1 MFAGFHVRGLGFG
14 AWGMGKRMSQLEPQT
29 PNPKPQTPFRRLT
42 PALVVLLAACV
53 GCGFIA
59 DKDQIRVA
67 KFKNRYIT
75 RGELA
80 KVVRDMPDEERV
92 MKNRGDM
99 LRILTNYI
107 DNQIKVPLGQEVEEQ
122 FKSRGQTLLPR
133 TTAMQQYFQKHTDD
147 NYAAMYTA
155 QDPASTGISKE
166 QLDIAKQ
173 QMDNEIDELYEKLL
187 GDMAV
192 GYKAVEAFKSKTM
205 TIADA
210 EYEQEYRL
218 RKDEL
223 KKLEWV
229 KFLAIRFQSEQPDAE
244 KEAANVR
251 RRIDAGE
258 SFDAVA
264 QECKAKD
271 AASVL
276 ESEIENN
283 PKLTRFASFW
293 NDVSGRNTGDIAG
306 PVYLPDYQV
315 IGTTDGKG
323 KQTLQNMP
331 AVYMVLKVLD
341 HRPETPMSLDE
352 AKPQLAPTVLIGK
365 MMAELRKQNGVEI
378 YEKKL
383 PDPAMFG
390 ERADKPF

>member
-1 MFAGFHVRGLGFG
+1 MFAGFHVRGMAF
-14 AWGMGKRMSQLEPQT
+14 
-29 PNPKPQTPFRRLT
+29 
-42 PALVVLLAACV
+42 LVVVLVACA

-80 KVVRDMPDEERV
+80 KVIRDMPDEERV
-92 MKNRGDM
+92 IKNRGDR

-122 FKSRGQTLLPR
+122 LKSRGQTLLPR
-133 TTAMQQYFQKHTDD
+133 TTAMQQYFLKHKDD

-155 QDPASTGISKE
+155 KDPASTGMSKE
-166 QLDIAKQ
+166 QLDMARQ
-173 QMDNEIDELYEKLL
+173 QMDNEIDDLYEKLL
-187 GDMAV
+187 GDAAV
-192 GYKAVEAFKSKTM
+192 GYKAIEAFKAKTM
-205 TIADA
+205 TITDA

-218 RKDEL
+218 RKEEL

-229 KFLAIRFQSEQPDAE
+229 KFLAIRFQAEKPDAE

-271 AASVL
+271 PSAVL

-283 PKLTRFASFW
+283 PKLTRFATFW
-293 NDVSGRNTGDIAG
+293 SDVSGRNAGEITG

-315 IGTTDGKG
+315 IGTTDGSG

-341 HRPETPMSLDE
+341 HRPESPLSLDE
-352 AKPQLAPTVLIGK
+352 SKQELAPMILIGK

-383 PDPAMFG
+383 PDS
-390 ERADKPF
+390 

>member
-1 MFAGFHVRGLGFG
+1 MLARLHLGGF
-14 AWGMGKRMSQLEPQT
+14 
-29 PNPKPQTPFRRLT
+29 
-42 PALVVLLAACV
+42 LLAAIALGA

-67 KFKNRYIT
+67 KFKNRFIT

-80 KVVRDMPDEERV
+80 KVIRDMPDDERIIN
-92 MKNRGDM
+92 NRGDM
-99 LRILTNYI
+99 LRILNNYI
-107 DNQIKVPLGQEVEEQ
+107 DDQIKVPLGQEVEEQ

-133 TTAMQQYFQKHTDD
+133 STAMQQYFAKHKDD

-155 QDPASTGISKE
+155 QDPASTGMSKE
-166 QLDIAKQ
+166 QLDIARQ
-173 QMDNEIDELYEKLL
+173 QMDNEIDDLYEKLL
-187 GDMAV
+187 GETAV
-192 GYKAVEAFKSKTM
+192 GYKAVEAYKNNTM
-205 TIADA
+205 TITDA

-223 KKLEWV
+223 KKFEWV
-229 KFLAIRFQSEQPDAE
+229 KFVAIRFKTERTGAE
-244 KEAANVR
+244 KEAADVR

-264 QECKAKD
+264 QEFKTKD
-271 AASVL
+271 PANVL

-283 PKLTRFASFW
+283 PKLTRFATFW
-293 NDVSGRNTGDIAG
+293 SDVSGRNAGDIVG

-315 IGTTDGKG
+315 IGTTDGSG
-323 KQTLQNMP
+323 KQTLQDMP

-341 HRPETPMSLDE
+341 HRPESPLSLEE
-352 AKPQLAPTVLIGK
+352 AKQQLAPMILIAK
-365 MMAELRKQNGVEI
+365 MMAELRKQNGVEV